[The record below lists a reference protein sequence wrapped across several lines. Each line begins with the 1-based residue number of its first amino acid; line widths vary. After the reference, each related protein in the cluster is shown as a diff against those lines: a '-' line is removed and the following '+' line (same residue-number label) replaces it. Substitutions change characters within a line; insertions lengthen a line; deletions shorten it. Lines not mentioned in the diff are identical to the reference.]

1 MIFGNHLRAFS
12 FGLKFLLEV
21 LVDFMTSN
29 KIAMLSRN
37 NYHLLHVNSCS
48 LCHAAANIVQ
58 VKKMRLLEAG

>member
-12 FGLKFLLEV
+12 FGLKFLFEV
-21 LVDFMTSN
+21 LVDF
-29 KIAMLSRN
+29 MLSRN